1 MQNPNSR
8 FRSFSQALLSFGGN
22 VLITS
27 VVISGAIIGL
37 RHIGLLEG
45 LELGAYDQMMR
56 SRPDAEVDNRFLIV
70 EISEDDVQTR
80 KEYPI
85 HDGTL
90 AQLLTKL
97 EENEPRVIGVDVL
110 RDVPQGPPQGRV
122 ELERVISESDRI
134 VTVCK
139 MSSPDNPGVRPA
151 PGTPDELV
159 GFADIPVDAGGILR
173 RNLLTSTPVEYT
185 KSKLPDQHICND
197 PNPDNQLV
205 SFSLQMV
212 ILYLQKEENPILAEP
227 AEKNKLKFGKVVLEP
242 LIPTSGGYSTI
253 TTSDYQILVNY
264 RSNQKAVK
272 IVSLSDVLANRV
284 SAEDI
289 RDKVVMIGY
298 TSQQAKDDFYTPYSG
313 SVADNQKMP
322 GVVIHA
328 QNASQIISAVL
339 DGRPLFWF
347 WPDWQEGLWIFS
359 WTLVGATLAW
369 FIRNPWL
376 LVVTSG
382 LSIVVLVSGSFFLF
396 TQAGWIPLVP
406 PLLGILGSATVVL
419 LMDRYA
425 ATIVKTVK
433 GFLKINVDIDEA
445 KKAEEVA
452 AITESDYFLDL
463 QDKIQDLRTNKGEKQ
478 ESIPTVRKP
487 TAISNTN
494 GNGYVAQTST
504 PNRNRRTTQVSLD
517 VDYLEIVRERR
528 RQRENP
534 DGKTNNL
541 EVTDSSGLTQDDFGF
556 IDQIQQRGKQ
566 MRQGKTKQ

>member
-22 VLITS
+22 VIVTS
-27 VVISGAIIGL
+27 LVISGAIIGL

-122 ELERVISESDRI
+122 ELERVISQSDRI
-134 VTVCK
+134 ITVCK
-139 MSSPDNPGVRPA
+139 MSSPKNPGASPT
-151 PGTPDELV
+151 PSTPDDRV
-159 GFADIPVDAGGILR
+159 GIADIPLDPGGTLR
-173 RNLLTSTPVEYT
+173 RAILISSPKEYQGQ
-185 KSKLPDQHICND
+185 LPNQHLCND
-197 PNPDNQLV
+197 PNPENQLT
-205 SFSLQMV
+205 SLSLQMV
-212 ILYLQKEENPILAEP
+212 ILYLGQEKEPIEAEQTTDG
-227 AEKNKLKFGKVVLEP
+227 NIKFGKTVLER
-242 LIPTSGGYSTI
+242 LTETSGGYAKAD
-253 TTSDYQILVNY
+253 TSDYQMMINY

-272 IVSLSDVLANRV
+272 IVSLSDVLANQV

-298 TSQQAKDDFYTPYSG
+298 TSQQAKDDFYTPYSA
-313 SVADNQKMP
+313 SAADNQKMP

-478 ESIPTVRKP
+478 EGIPTVRKP
-487 TAISNTN
+487 TTISNTN